1 MGDFNF
7 PEIDYNG
14 FEDHAPCSLDAIK
27 FFDMTQYLFLSQHVH
42 DHIRFRQGQIP
53 QYSRLHIHIWRQTNR
68 KFGSSRQKC
77 CLSFNYVV
85 KANVSTFLGSKFDY
99 HKGDYTSII
108 AELQCI
114 EWDKVLDSKS
124 CEETW
129 RILRDKIAVL
139 TEKHIPIRSGNVNK
153 SEHRDK
159 WIQRQTVKEIK
170 DVK

>member
-1 MGDFNF
+1 LAHLA
-7 PEIDYNG
+7 PVAKS
-14 FEDHAPCSLDAIK
+14 DHCSLS
-27 FFDMTQYLFLSQHVH
+27 FD
-42 DHIRFRQGQIP
+42 
-53 QYSRLHIHIWRQTNR
+53 
-68 KFGSSRQKC
+68 
-77 CLSFNYVV
+77 YVI